1 MVNSMS
7 NWKPPRFI
15 ITGEQG
21 EGKTTLLLKILAE
34 LTNQGIRM
42 QGIAAPGYFSDG
54 IRSGFDILNVHSG
67 RTVELCSAIP
77 TANSTQYGRYYFRS
91 EGLIFG
97 KEILSQV
104 PLSGQVDLLVIDEV
118 GRFEIAGKVWG
129 ESIDHIMQTP
139 RPPMIWTVRRSFV
152 DAVTKRWP
160 VQRQRIIDVG
170 SENYDDFID
179 DMTNE
184 IRLYRSETFHR

>member
-1 MVNSMS
+1 MS

-91 EGLIFG
+91 EGLTFG

-104 PLSGQVDLLVIDEV
+104 PLPGQVDLLVIDEV
-118 GRFEIAGKVWG
+118 GRFEVAGKVWG
-129 ESIDHIMQTP
+129 ESIDQIMQQVC
-139 RPPMIWTVRRSFV
+139 PPMIWTVRRSFV
-152 DAVTKRWP
+152 GMVTSRWP
-160 VQRQRIIDVG
+160 VRKQIIIEVG
-170 SENYDDFID
+170 SDNHDEIVHE
-179 DMTNE
+179 MMNE
-184 IRLYRSETFHR
+184 IWLYRSETNQG